1 MVDTLRVQW
10 KGAAWSVEVADWVRS
25 KWPTANYNEHF
36 YDPKN
41 PWQAM
46 QWTDDSLGVMGL
58 KSNRQGNFLWV
69 ERSIPKLMYGEN
81 KRLLSQEEAQEGIA
95 ALLGGVEAHF
105 REWFPCPPRGLA
117 EVKRLDVCYQQKTP
131 SSAEVFAQLV
141 PTLKLQRVTRHGVVL
156 DPVDVHLMGIEL
168 HQSKLEHARWYDKGQ
183 ESGDERYLDVVRQE
197 EQLRRGK
204 AGYLMDIPTDGSL
217 PVLHLDRAREAMN
230 RRYRKDASME
240 VFNLG
245 RLLEDGKAGALAA
258 FLVLG
263 PGYETLVQRHISN
276 GTFYRARNLARDAQA
291 AKMTVNLTV
300 PENAW
305 RESMVL

>member
-10 KGAAWSVEVADWVRS
+10 KGISWSPEVAEWVRS
-25 KWPTANYNEHF
+25 KWPMTEEHRRF

-41 PWQAM
+41 PWEGM
-46 QWTDDSLGVMGL
+46 TWTDESLGVMGL
-58 KSNRQGNFLWV
+58 KSNRQGNYLWV

-95 ALLGGVEAHF
+95 ALLGGVEGHF
-105 REWFPCPPRGLA
+105 RDWFPCPPRGLA

-204 AGYLMDIPTDGSL
+204 AGYLMDIPADGSL
-217 PVLHLDRAREAMN
+217 PVLHLDRARDAMN
-230 RRYRKDASME
+230 RRYRQGASME
-240 VFNLG
+240 VFNVG
-245 RLLEDGKAGALAA
+245 KLLEDGKAGALAA
-258 FLVLG
+258 LLVVC
-263 PGYETLVQRHISN
+263 PAYETLVQRHISN

-305 RESMVL
+305 RDSMVL